1 MLASFIGSLL
11 IQAYN
16 VENSMKNRN
25 KQAKALQSPLYRQ
38 RVKPKKRPYY
48 DAQEVIDND
57 FSHEGLTP
65 AGYYVEEVVEWSE
78 LEREEHAEDE

>member
-16 VENSMKNRN
+16 LENSMTNRN

-38 RVKPKKRPYY
+38 RIKPKKRPYY
-48 DAQEVIDND
+48 DAKEVIDND

-65 AGYYVEEVVEWSE
+65 IGYYIEEID
-78 LEREEHAEDE
+78 EDE

>member
-16 VENSMKNRN
+16 VENSMKHRN

-38 RVKPKKRPYY
+38 RIKPKKRPYY
-48 DAQEVIDND
+48 DAKEVIDND

-65 AGYYVEEVVEWSE
+65 IGYYIEEID
-78 LEREEHAEDE
+78 EDG

>member
-1 MLASFIGSLL
+1 
-11 IQAYN
+11 
-16 VENSMKNRN
+16 MKNRN

-48 DAQEVIDND
+48 DAKEVMDND

-65 AGYYVEEVVEWSE
+65 VGYYIEEVVE
-78 LEREEHAEDE
+78 DE